1 MRPLPQPTMGEIA
14 DALRVAITSDD
25 PTVREMLR
33 AIWWITRTVH
43 PRPASYWQTLPD
55 LP

>member
-1 MRPLPQPTMGEIA
+1 MRPLPQPTPAEIA
-14 DALRVAITSDD
+14 DALRDAILSSD

-33 AIWWITRTVH
+33 ALVLITRAVH
-43 PRPASYWQTLPD
+43 APPATYWDTLPD